1 MTTQLNS
8 DYFGTISSGTFQND
22 YTFIETVG
30 KGGYGEVHKVV
41 SKKDFHTYAVKKIRI
56 DKHRQRENLHF
67 IKRELINN
75 AKLSHE
81 NVVRYYD
88 SWVELSDDQYSGG
101 YRLSGDRESLSERSN
116 VTEKLPNASSFDE
129 CHGSYEPWAIQQA
142 SISHNDLTEEDELDE
157 EEFTPQ
163 TTNSNLYQNTIC
175 DLSCTAVSNACT
187 LESEQFSETLLDYK
201 LNEPGQ
207 SEKLNKSCL
216 DPDIDIVF
224 TDDTEIEVKGL
235 GNCSSCLRFEYIGDM
250 CKEQES
256 AHNHVT
262 EFPFT
267 DFSQFILGTGS
278 SSGLFKGESHC
289 FMPSEDNESPMA
301 LNLYIKMELCESTLR
316 QAIDNGKFIENDEL
330 CWNYFRQIV
339 TGLNYIHSKG
349 IIHRDLK
356 PNNIFITNEN
366 LVKIGDFGLSRWQPG
381 PDVHKGADRT
391 NNIRQMD
398 DLTGGRGTIWYS
410 APEMLHASNCNYGQ
424 EVDLFSL
431 GLIFFEM
438 CYEIMKTSQERA
450 MIFEGL
456 RKERKFP
463 DSFDRNTKGKHAQII
478 ETLLAPNPKERTTLR
493 EILHLID
500 GGDNA
505 RLLAQ
510 AETLIGHIVDNQCND
525 LYRLLIEKLFDR
537 KTGQCVPIYQ
547 SCTSSEQTLATK
559 LAFIN
564 VVKSHGAKD
573 ICLPLFLPMP
583 VTENSRSGDMT
594 ELIDAEGNPV
604 YITDSTLR
612 SFKHA
617 LEKRKISPMGSF
629 YYAQTMNLVHD
640 NCEEKRSVS
649 SPELWYFSFSASD
662 DMLSIAK
669 SLLILQKT
677 LTKTGHCTAECE
689 ICITHTD
696 LENGLIALYNLGE
709 TDKGVLCRINDLVV
723 RRNARKRVLKRVNE
737 SGMAIPEILVMS
749 GGYKMMIEKL
759 RKILG
764 SLQRT
769 LRGAESH
776 DFEKLHKVLDFLTH
790 LKEVI
795 DAIGVTIDI
804 KLELFM
810 TDQNGISKESG
821 IKFRLRKKH
830 TLTIVAKGGQ
840 SEVSMNLHSD
850 VKENQFIW
858 VQLDPLQIED
868 DTETLLVPDVT
879 IVYDKTNPDEV
890 KGTSYLCGQL
900 TNLGLTVTE
909 IELKREDS
917 AAISI
922 SPHCKF
928 LVNFVSSVL
937 EERDT
942 KLQKIPVNI
951 QTIVNH
957 IKQRRHFHCMKYTL
971 NYRIHY
977 HKSRIIRILIY
988 RVRLNNH
995 KSHLI

>member
-1 MTTQLNS
+1 MATQLTS

-30 KGGYGEVHKVV
+30 KGGYGEVYKVV

-56 DKHRQRENLHF
+56 DKHRQKENLNF

-81 NVVRYYD
+81 NIVRYYD
-88 SWVELSDDQYSGG
+88 SWVELSDDQHSGG
-101 YRLSGDRESLSERSN
+101 YGLSGDRESSSESDI
-116 VTEKLPNASSFDE
+116 TEKLPNAASFDE
-129 CHGSYEPWAIQQA
+129 CHGSCEPWAMQEA
-142 SISHNDLTEEDELDE
+142 SISHEDFTEEDVIDD

-163 TTNSNLYQNTIC
+163 TTNSNLNQNTIC
-175 DLSCTAVSNACT
+175 DLGCTTGSNVCT
-187 LESEQFSETLLDYK
+187 LYSEPFSDTLIDYK
-201 LNEPGQ
+201 LNEPGP
-207 SEKLNKSCL
+207 SEKLDKSCL

-224 TDDTEIEVKGL
+224 TDDTDIEVKDL
-235 GNCSSCLRFEYIGDM
+235 GNSSYCLRFEYIEDM
-250 CKEQES
+250 CMEQQS
-256 AHNHVT
+256 AHNHVN
-262 EFPFT
+262 ELPFT

-278 SSGLFKGESHC
+278 SSDLFKGESHC

-316 QAIDNGKFIENDEL
+316 QAIDNGMFIENDEL
-330 CWNYFRQIV
+330 CWNYLRQIV

-381 PDVHKGADRT
+381 SDLHNGADGT
-391 NNIRQMD
+391 NNIRQVD
-398 DLTGGRGTIWYS
+398 DLTGGRGTFWYS

-424 EVDLFSL
+424 EVDMFSL

-438 CYEIMKTSQERA
+438 CYEIMKTSQEKA
-450 MIFEGL
+450 MIFERL

-463 DSFDRNTKGKHAQII
+463 DNFDRNAKAKHAQII

-505 RLLAQ
+505 RLLTQ
-510 AETLIGHIVDNQCND
+510 AETLIGHIVDTQCNE
-525 LYRLLIEKLFDR
+525 LYRSLIEKLFDR
-537 KTGQCVPIYQ
+537 KTGHCVPIYQ

-573 ICLPLFLPMP
+573 ICLPLFLPIP
-583 VTENSRSGDMT
+583 DTENSRSGDET
-594 ELIDAEGNPV
+594 VLIDAEGNPV
-604 YITDSTLR
+604 YITDSALR
-612 SFKHA
+612 SFIHT
-617 LEKRKISPMGSF
+617 LEKRKISPMGAF
-629 YYAQTMNLVHD
+629 YYAQTMSLVHD
-640 NCEEKRSVS
+640 ICEEKRSVS

-677 LTKTGHCTAECE
+677 LTKMGHCTADFE

-696 LENGLIALYNLGE
+696 LENGLIAFYNLGE

-723 RRNARKRVLKRVNE
+723 GRNARKRVLKRVNE
-737 SGMAIPEILVMS
+737 SGMSIPEILVMS

-759 RKILG
+759 KKILG
-764 SLQRT
+764 NLQRP
-769 LRGAESH
+769 LRGTETH
-776 DFEKLHKVLDFLTH
+776 DFEKLHNVLDFLTH

-795 DAIGVTIDI
+795 DAIGVTIDT
-804 KLELFM
+804 KLELLM

-821 IKFRLRKKH
+821 IKFRLRKRH

-840 SEVSMNLHSD
+840 SETDMNLDSD
-850 VKENQFIW
+850 VTENQFIW
-858 VQLDPLQIED
+858 VQLDPLQLED
-868 DTETLLVPDVT
+868 DTETLSAPDVT
-879 IVYDKTNPDEV
+879 IVYDKTNPEEV

-909 IELKREDS
+909 IELKREFS
-917 AAISI
+917 GAISI

-977 HKSRIIRILIY
+977 HKARIIRILIY
-988 RVRLNNH
+988 RVRLTNH
-995 KSHLI
+995 SSQ